1 MAHIRRF
8 PLVCHLR
15 AEPNQYI
22 LHFRKGKLVRR
33 GAGIAYWFSPLSAAV
48 AQVPVEDIET
58 TFVFKELSRDFQEI
72 TVQCTLRYRCA
83 EPEKA
88 AARVNFALAL
98 DRGTWLEEPLE
109 RLASLWS
116 QRAQQPARTH
126 ILRVPM
132 VEAVQSGAQVIQAAM
147 EEALRSDPEIEAGG
161 LALVSLL
168 VNRVAPSADL
178 EKALQTPTRESVQQK
193 ADEATFQ
200 RRALA
205 VEKERAI
212 KENELST
219 EIELAK
225 RQEELIRQ
233 QGANRLEEIRR
244 AAEAER
250 TKVEG
255 EVQRRLVAAEGA
267 AQETRLRTDAEAEG
281 RRLLGQIDAENEAL
295 RVAAWK
301 DLPSSVVFG
310 LALRELGGKIQTIE
324 HLNLT
329 PDLLGEAVQRWLRQA
344 SDK

>member
-98 DRGTWLEEPLE
+98 DRGAWLEEPLE

-116 QRAQQPARTH
+116 QRAQQPARAH

-178 EKALQTPTRESVQQK
+178 EKALQTPTR
-193 ADEATFQ
+193 
-200 RRALA
+200 
-205 VEKERAI
+205 
-212 KENELST
+212 
-219 EIELAK
+219 
-225 RQEELIRQ
+225 
-233 QGANRLEEIRR
+233 
-244 AAEAER
+244 
-250 TKVEG
+250 
-255 EVQRRLVAAEGA
+255 
-267 AQETRLRTDAEAEG
+267 
-281 RRLLGQIDAENEAL
+281 
-295 RVAAWK
+295 
-301 DLPSSVVFG
+301 
-310 LALRELGGKIQTIE
+310 
-324 HLNLT
+324 
-329 PDLLGEAVQRWLRQA
+329 
-344 SDK
+344 